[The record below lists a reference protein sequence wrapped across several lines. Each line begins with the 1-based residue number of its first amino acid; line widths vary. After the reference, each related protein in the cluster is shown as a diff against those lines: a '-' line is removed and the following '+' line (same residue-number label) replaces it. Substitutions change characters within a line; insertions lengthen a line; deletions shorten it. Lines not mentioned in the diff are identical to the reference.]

1 MQSQC
6 WAIRNVKY
14 RLSSLP
20 ERDETSP
27 PPSPSPSLPIPLP
40 PLSELAPHSTIWT
53 SGTGR
58 LSTATKSDEMW
69 LYSQATSNEKQKAFC
84 SKNPQHIVWFIS
96 HVRNSKSRTC
106 YDNNNNY
113 YFYFGQRE
121 LKLLGFGVI
130 LMRLTLH
137 CQQDGQVLPLLYQ
150 QRPRLL
156 LSAAVTPCQAQMRS
170 TSGWIR
176 VIRFKHSW
184 NVFRSRVIS
193 VSSR

>member
-1 MQSQC
+1 MLTIASH
-6 WAIRNVKY
+6 R
-14 RLSSLP
+14 
-20 ERDETSP
+20 SP
-27 PPSPSPSLPIPLP
+27 REMKPPHPPLP
-40 PLSELAPHSTIWT
+40 LSLFPSPLSEFAPLFIIWT

-69 LYSQATSNEKQKAFC
+69 LYSQATSNAKQKAFC
-84 SKNPQHIVWFIS
+84 SKNPQLIVWFIS

-106 YDNNNNY
+106 YDNNNNNN
-113 YFYFGQRE
+113 FYFGQRE

-137 CQQDGQVLPLLYQ
+137 CQQDGQVLPLPYQ

-156 LSAAVTPCQAQMRS
+156 LLAAVTPCQAQMRS